1 MEQAIGYVMYFYD
14 ISREVAVKYYMD
26 EIEAYMRLKQK
37 FGEQN
42 EA

>member
-14 ISREVAVKYYMD
+14 ISREEAVKYYMD

-37 FGEQN
+37 FGED
-42 EA
+42 E